1 MPKGRF
7 TGNNKSNNGFGH
19 YNPPSVSGHHR
30 ILKNNEVSDQYA
42 IITCVNLPFVF
53 AQLTEYFQNTDYTFT
68 LDVEIYGP
76 ALYNPG
82 HDIFVRVR
90 MVTRCTTLTFLYT
103 FTILEY
109 IRLKINYY
117 EARLVDVFINA
128 ISNNTDLESLD
139 NVTELLFLSDE
150 VINNICQQLI
160 EVRNNQPTYM
170 RNSLDFRAWLNDLRD
185 NINLPINSIG
195 HLPFP
200 EVARREFGPLAGIQI
215 LFSLGTNFQ
224 QMNLQNFIHNVLP
237 EILASDEDIIYIR
250 VWKLT
255 FSGKMRKHTQS
266 IHISKLE
273 QWINNASKWSNTI
286 NVQLVYG
293 MLEDEDDLITF
304 PFPSII
310 VEHESVYV
318 IKFELGTPDEVTF
331 IVEVNG
337 CNSVSEVGYKIGGPY
352 IFPLSYMVCY
362 IGDDGESLSEILNS
376 NNCLIRDELR
386 DIQEIIKTLQFT
398 ISR

>member
-7 TGNNKSNNGFGH
+7 TGNNKSNNGYGH
-19 YNPPSVSGHHR
+19 YNAQSSNGYHR
-30 ILKNNEVSDQYA
+30 ALQLGEVSDRFA
-42 IITCVNLPFVF
+42 IITCANLAFVF

-68 LDVEIYGP
+68 LDVEIHGP
-76 ALYNPG
+76 ALYDPG

-90 MVTRCTTLTFLYT
+90 LVRRRTTLIFLNT

-128 ISNNTDLESLD
+128 ISDNTDLESLD
-139 NVTELLFLSDE
+139 NVTELIFLSDE
-150 VINNICQQLI
+150 VIDNICQQLI
-160 EVRNNQPTYM
+160 EVRENQPTYM
-170 RNSLDFRAWLNDLRD
+170 RNSLDFRTWLNQLRD
-185 NINLPINSIG
+185 DINLPLNSIG

-200 EVARREFGPLAGIQI
+200 EVARKQFGPIAGIQI
-215 LFSLGTNFQ
+215 LFSLGSNFE
-224 QMNLQNFIHNVLP
+224 QMNLLDFIHNVLP
-237 EILASDEDIIYIR
+237 EIIASDEDIIYVR

-273 QWINNASKWSNTI
+273 QWLHNASKWSNTI
-286 NVQLVYG
+286 NVQLVSG

-331 IVEVNG
+331 TVEVNG

-352 IFPLSYMVCY
+352 TFPLSYMVCY
-362 IGDDGESLSEILNS
+362 IGDNGESLSEILNS